1 MKHCWLVSS
10 CLLIFFGTSLS
21 LSAQNC
27 SQEELEYLAANADLV
42 QSLSQDCA
50 FDCVLSS
57 NQDQCIIECLATQL
71 DVSNACLS
79 CNSAQVACV
88 LDNCALVC
96 IFPNSQACLNCIQ
109 SNCMP
114 DYFSCIGDTDMDGFT
129 VSGGDCNDF
138 DASINPNAIE
148 IEGDEIDQNCDGLDF
163 TVSIEESWLSGV
175 QLYPNR
181 IVLTEQVE
189 KIEFYSVSGAL
200 IFEQSIEEAQELM
213 LNFNQ
218 SLVIMLLRFK
228 GGGVKTKLIPVN

>member
-1 MKHCWLVSS
+1 
-10 CLLIFFGTSLS
+10 
-21 LSAQNC
+21 
-27 SQEELEYLAANADLV
+27 
-42 QSLSQDCA
+42 
-50 FDCVLSS
+50 
-57 NQDQCIIECLATQL
+57 
-71 DVSNACLS
+71 
-79 CNSAQVACV
+79 
-88 LDNCALVC
+88 
-96 IFPNSQACLNCIQ
+96 
-109 SNCMP
+109 MP
-114 DYFSCIGDTDMDGFT
+114 DYFSCIGDNDMDGFT